1 MHSCFKNPGNGNTV
15 NISNFDLHKFNIM
28 IKILTQTGLY
38 FLLLKKVFSK
48 PEKPSVYYRQT
59 MREFVYLGLTSI
71 GIIAI
76 ISFFMGAVITLQT
89 AYNTEN
95 PIYPKYLIGLGCR
108 DSMIL
113 EFSSTI
119 AALILAGKV
128 GSNIASEIGTMRVTE
143 QIDAIEI
150 MGVNSASYLILPKMI
165 ATLLFNP
172 ILTLI
177 AIIVGIF
184 GGWMAGTLSGVIT
197 SENFIYGIQY
207 AFIPYYITYSMIK
220 TVFFAFI
227 ITSVSSFQGYYVDG
241 GSLEVGRASTKAVVY
256 SSVLI
261 LLFNVIL
268 TQLLL
273 S

>member
-1 MHSCFKNPGNGNTV
+1 MFR
-15 NISNFDLHKFNIM
+15 F
-28 IKILTQTGLY
+28 LTQLGKY
-38 FLLLKKVFSK
+38 FILLQKVFSK
-48 PEKPSVYYRQT
+48 PEKPGVYYKQT
-59 MREFVYLGLTSI
+59 MHELVYLGLNSV

-95 PIYPKYLIGLGCR
+95 PIYPTYLIGLGCR
-108 DSMIL
+108 DSIIL
-113 EFSSTI
+113 EFSSTV

-143 QIDAIEI
+143 QIDALEI
-150 MGVNSASYLILPKMI
+150 MGVNSASYLILPKII

-172 ILTLI
+172 ILTLLSI
-177 AIIVGIF
+177 CIGII
-184 GGWMAGTLSGVIT
+184 GGWIAGTMSGVIT
-197 SENFIYGIQY
+197 SQDFIYGIQY
-207 AFIPYYITYSMIK
+207 AFIPYYITYSLIK
-220 TVFFAFI
+220 TLFFAFI
-227 ITSVSSFQGYYVDG
+227 ITSVSAFQGYFVDG
-241 GSLEVGRASTKAVVY
+241 GSLEVGRASTKAVVF

>member
-1 MHSCFKNPGNGNTV
+1 
-15 NISNFDLHKFNIM
+15 M
-28 IKILTQTGLY
+28 IRFLSQLGCY
-38 FLLLKKVFSK
+38 FLLLRKVFSR
-48 PEKPSVYYRQT
+48 PEKPSVYYKQT
-59 MREFVYLGLTSI
+59 MREFVFLGINSI

-108 DSMIL
+108 DSIIL
-113 EFSSTI
+113 EFSSTV

-143 QIDAIEI
+143 QIDALEI
-150 MGVNSASYLILPKMI
+150 MGVNSASYLILPKLI
-165 ATLLFNP
+165 ATILFNP
-172 ILTLI
+172 FLTLMSI
-177 AIIVGIF
+177 TIGIF
-184 GGWMAGTLSGVIT
+184 GGWVAGTFLGVIS
-197 SENFIYGIQY
+197 SEDFIYGIQY
-207 AFIPYYITYSMIK
+207 AFIPYYITYSVIK
-220 TVFFAFI
+220 TLFFAFI
-227 ITSVSSFQGYYVDG
+227 ITSVSAFQGYYVDG

>member
-1 MHSCFKNPGNGNTV
+1 MLRF
-15 NISNFDLHKFNIM
+15 
-28 IKILTQTGLY
+28 LTQFGKY
-38 FLLLKKVFSK
+38 VLLLRKVFSK
-48 PEKPSVYYRQT
+48 PEKPAIYYKQT
-59 MREFVYLGLTSI
+59 MHELVYLGFNSV
-71 GIIAI
+71 GIITI

-95 PIYPKYLIGLGCR
+95 PIYPTYLIGLGCR
-108 DSMIL
+108 DSIIL
-113 EFSSTI
+113 EFSSTV

-143 QIDAIEI
+143 QIDALEI
-150 MGVNSASYLILPKMI
+150 MGVNSASYLILPKII

-177 AIIVGIF
+177 SICVGII
-184 GGWMAGTLSGVIT
+184 GGWIAGTMAGVIT
-197 SENFIYGIQY
+197 SEDFIYGIQY
-207 AFIPYYITYSMIK
+207 AFIPYYITYSLIK
-220 TVFFAFI
+220 TLFFAFI
-227 ITSVSSFQGYYVDG
+227 ITSVSSFQGYYVEG
-241 GSLEVGRASTKAVVY
+241 GSLEVGRASTKAVVF

>member
-1 MHSCFKNPGNGNTV
+1 
-15 NISNFDLHKFNIM
+15 M
-28 IKILTQTGLY
+28 IRFLTQTGLY
-38 FLLLKKVFSK
+38 FLFLKKVFSK
-48 PEKPSVYYRQT
+48 PEKVSVYYRQT
-59 MREFVYLGLTSI
+59 MFEFVSLGLTSI
-71 GIIAI
+71 GIITI

-95 PIYPKYLIGLGCR
+95 PIYPTYLIGLGCR
-108 DSMIL
+108 DSIIL
-113 EFSSTI
+113 EFSSTV

-128 GSNIASEIGTMRVTE
+128 GSSIASEIGTMRVTE
-143 QIDAIEI
+143 QIDALEI
-150 MGVNSASYLILPKMI
+150 MGINSASYLVLPKII
-165 ATLLFNP
+165 ATFFFNP

-177 AIIVGIF
+177 SICVGIF
-184 GGWMAGTLSGVIT
+184 GGWVAGTTTGVIT

-207 AFIPYYITYSMIK
+207 AFIPYYITYSLIK

-227 ITSVSSFQGYYVDG
+227 ITSVSSFQGYHVDG
-241 GSLEVGRASTKAVVY
+241 GSLEVGRSSTKAVVY

-261 LLFNVIL
+261 LMFNVIL

>member
-1 MHSCFKNPGNGNTV
+1 
-15 NISNFDLHKFNIM
+15 M
-28 IKILTQTGLY
+28 IRFLSQFGLY
-38 FLLLKKVFSK
+38 ILMLKKVFSK
-48 PEKPSVYYRQT
+48 AEKSSVYYKQV
-59 MREFVYLGLTSI
+59 MHELVYLGFNSV
-71 GIIAI
+71 GIITI

-95 PIYPKYLIGLGCR
+95 PIYPTYLIGLGCR
-108 DSMIL
+108 DSIIL

-119 AALILAGKV
+119 TALILAGKV

-143 QIDAIEI
+143 QIDALEM
-150 MGVNSASYLILPKMI
+150 MGVNSASYLILPKII

-172 ILTLI
+172 VLTLI
-177 AIIVGIF
+177 SIIVGII
-184 GGWMAGTLSGVIT
+184 GGWVAGTFSGVIT
-197 SENFIYGIQY
+197 SEDFIYGIQY

-220 TVFFAFI
+220 TLFFAFI
-227 ITSVSSFQGYYVDG
+227 ITSVSAFQGYYVNG
-241 GSLEVGRASTKAVVY
+241 GSLEVGRASTKAVVF
-256 SSVLI
+256 SSILI

>member
-1 MHSCFKNPGNGNTV
+1 
-15 NISNFDLHKFNIM
+15 M
-28 IKILTQTGLY
+28 IRFFSQLGCY
-38 FLLLKKVFSK
+38 FILLKKVFSK
-48 PEKPSVYYRQT
+48 PEKPSIYYKQT
-59 MREFVYLGLTSI
+59 MHEMVYLGFNSV
-71 GIIAI
+71 GIITV

-95 PIYPKYLIGLGCR
+95 PIYPSYLIGLGCR

-119 AALILAGKV
+119 SALILAGKV
-128 GSNIASEIGTMRVTE
+128 GSSIASEIGTMRITE
-143 QIDAIEI
+143 QIDALEM
-150 MGVNSASYLILPKMI
+150 MGINSASYLILPKII
-165 ATLLFNP
+165 ATLVFNP

-177 AIIVGIF
+177 SMIVGIV
-184 GGWMAGTLSGVIT
+184 GGGLAGTLAGVVT
-197 SENFIYGIQY
+197 LENFTYGIQY
-207 AFIPYYITYSMIK
+207 AFIPYYVTYSMIK
-220 TVFFAFI
+220 TLFFAFI
-227 ITSVSSFQGYYVDG
+227 ITSVSAFQGYYVDG
-241 GSLEVGRASTKAVVY
+241 GALEVGRASTKAVVF

>member
-1 MHSCFKNPGNGNTV
+1 
-15 NISNFDLHKFNIM
+15 M
-28 IKILTQTGLY
+28 IKFLTQFGRY
-38 FLLLKKVFSK
+38 FLLLKKVFSR
-48 PEKPSVYYRQT
+48 PDKPSVYYKQT
-59 MREFVYLGLTSI
+59 MHELVYLGFYSV
-71 GIIAI
+71 GIITI

-95 PIYPKYLIGLGCR
+95 PIYPTYLIGLGCR
-108 DSMIL
+108 DSIIL

-119 AALILAGKV
+119 SALILAGKV

-143 QIDAIEI
+143 QIDALEM
-150 MGVNSASYLILPKMI
+150 MGVNSASYLILPKII
-165 ATLLFNP
+165 ATLIFFP

-177 AIIVGIF
+177 SICVGIL
-184 GGWMAGTLSGVIT
+184 GGWIAGTGAGVIT
-197 SENFIYGIQY
+197 TESFVYGIQY
-207 AFIPYYITYSMIK
+207 AFIPYYITYSLIK
-220 TVFFAFI
+220 TVVFAFI

-241 GSLEVGRASTKAVVY
+241 GSLEVGRASTKAVVF

-261 LLFNVIL
+261 LLANVVL

>member
-1 MHSCFKNPGNGNTV
+1 MLRF
-15 NISNFDLHKFNIM
+15 
-28 IKILTQTGLY
+28 LTQFGKYILLY
-38 FLLLKKVFSK
+38 KKVFSW
-48 PEKPSVYYRQT
+48 PEKPVVYYKQT
-59 MREFVYLGLTSI
+59 MHELVYLGLNSV
-71 GIIAI
+71 GIITI

-95 PIYPKYLIGLGCR
+95 PIYPTYLIGLGCR
-108 DSMIL
+108 DSILL

-119 AALILAGKV
+119 TALILAGKV

-143 QIDAIEI
+143 QIDALET
-150 MGVNSASYLILPKMI
+150 MGVNSASYLILPKVI

-172 ILTLI
+172 VLTLI
-177 AIIVGIF
+177 SISVGIF
-184 GGWMAGTLSGVIT
+184 GGWIAGTSTGVI
-197 SENFIYGIQY
+197 SSQDFIYGIQY
-207 AFIPYYITYSMIK
+207 AFIPYYVTYAIIK
-220 TVFFAFI
+220 TLFFAFI
-227 ITSVSSFQGYYVDG
+227 ITTVSAFQGYFVDG

-256 SSVLI
+256 SSIIV

>member
-1 MHSCFKNPGNGNTV
+1 M
-15 NISNFDLHKFNIM
+15 LKF
-28 IKILTQTGLY
+28 LSQVGHY
-38 FLLLKKVFSK
+38 FLFLKKVFSK
-48 PEKPSVYYRQT
+48 PEKPSIYYKQT
-59 MREFVYLGLTSI
+59 MREFVSLGLTSI

-108 DSMIL
+108 DSIIL
-113 EFSSTI
+113 EFSSTV

-128 GSNIASEIGTMRVTE
+128 GSSIASEIGTMRVTE
-143 QIDAIEI
+143 QIDALEI
-150 MGVNSASYLILPKMI
+150 MGINSASYLILPKII

-177 AIIVGIF
+177 AIIVGIS
-184 GGWMAGTLSGVIT
+184 GGWIAGTLSGVIT
-197 SENFIYGIQY
+197 SANFIYGIQY
-207 AFIPYYITYSMIK
+207 AFIPYYIVYSIIK

-227 ITSVSSFQGYYVDG
+227 ITSISSFQGYFVNG
-241 GSLEVGRASTKAVVY
+241 GSLEVGRASTRAVVY
-256 SSVLI
+256 SSVVI

-268 TQLLL
+268 TQILL

>member
-1 MHSCFKNPGNGNTV
+1 MRK
-15 NISNFDLHKFNIM
+15 L
-28 IKILTQTGLY
+28 LTQFGLY

-48 PEKPSVYYRQT
+48 PEKPSIYYKQT
-59 MREFVYLGLTSI
+59 MKEFVYLGLHSI
-71 GIIAI
+71 GILSI

-89 AYNTEN
+89 AYNMEN
-95 PIYPKYLIGLGCR
+95 PIYPRYLIGLGCR
-108 DSMIL
+108 DSIIL
-113 EFSSTI
+113 EFSSTV

-143 QIDAIEI
+143 QIDALEI
-150 MGVNSASYLILPKMI
+150 MGINSASYLILPKII
-165 ATLLFNP
+165 ATLIFNP

-177 AIIVGIF
+177 CIAVGIL
-184 GGWMAGTLSGVIT
+184 GGWLAGTLSGVIT
-197 SENFIYGIQY
+197 SETFIYGIQY
-207 AFIPYYITYSMIK
+207 AFVPYYITYSIIK
-220 TVFFAFI
+220 TIFFAFI
-227 ITSVSSFQGYYVDG
+227 ITSVSAFQGYHVDG

>member
-1 MHSCFKNPGNGNTV
+1 MFRRFLN
-15 NISNFDLHKFNIM
+15 
-28 IKILTQTGLY
+28 QAGLY
-38 FLLLKKVFSK
+38 FIFLSKVFSK
-48 PEKPSVYYRQT
+48 PEKPVIYYKQT
-59 MREFVYLGLTSI
+59 VRELMSLGVTSI

-95 PIYPKYLIGLGCR
+95 PIYPAYLIGLGCR
-108 DSMIL
+108 DSIIL
-113 EFSSTI
+113 EFSSTV

-143 QIDAIEI
+143 QIDALEI
-150 MGVNSASYLILPKMI
+150 MGINSASYLTLPKII
-165 ATLLFNP
+165 ATILFNP
-172 ILTLI
+172 LLTLMSI
-177 AIIVGIF
+177 SIGIF
-184 GGWMAGTLSGVIT
+184 GGWAAGTISGVIT
-197 SENFIYGIQY
+197 SANFIYGIQY
-207 AFIPYYITYSMIK
+207 AFIPYYVTYSLIK

-227 ITSVSSFQGYYVDG
+227 ITSVSAFQGYYVIG

>member
-1 MHSCFKNPGNGNTV
+1 MLRFLMQFGKY
-15 NISNFDLHKFNIM
+15 
-28 IKILTQTGLY
+28 ILLY
-38 FLLLKKVFSK
+38 KKVFSR
-48 PEKPSVYYRQT
+48 PEKPAVYYKQT
-59 MREFVYLGLTSI
+59 MHEMVYLGLNSV
-71 GIIAI
+71 GIITI

-95 PIYPKYLIGLGCR
+95 PIYPTYLIGLGCR
-108 DSMIL
+108 DSILL

-119 AALILAGKV
+119 TALILAGKV

-143 QIDAIEI
+143 QIDALET
-150 MGVNSASYLILPKMI
+150 MGVNSASYLILPKVI

-172 ILTLI
+172 VLTLI
-177 AIIVGIF
+177 SISVGIF
-184 GGWMAGTLSGVIT
+184 GGWIAGTAAGVI
-197 SENFIYGIQY
+197 SSQDFIYGIQY
-207 AFIPYYITYSMIK
+207 SFIPYYVTYAIIK
-220 TVFFAFI
+220 TLFFAFI
-227 ITSVSSFQGYYVDG
+227 ITTVSAFQGYFVDG

-256 SSVLI
+256 SSIIV

>member
-1 MHSCFKNPGNGNTV
+1 MFRFLEQFGKYV
-15 NISNFDLHKFNIM
+15 
-28 IKILTQTGLY
+28 
-38 FLLLKKVFSK
+38 LLLKKVFSK
-48 PEKPSVYYRQT
+48 PEKAQVYYKQT
-59 MREFVYLGLTSI
+59 MHELVYLGFNSI
-71 GIIAI
+71 GIISI

-95 PIYPKYLIGLGCR
+95 PIYPTYLIGLGCR
-108 DSMIL
+108 DSIIL

-119 AALILAGKV
+119 TALILAGKV

-143 QIDAIEI
+143 QIDALEI
-150 MGVNSASYLILPKMI
+150 MGVNSASYLILPKII

-172 ILTLI
+172 FLTLI
-177 AIIVGIF
+177 SIIVGII
-184 GGWMAGTLSGVIT
+184 GGWLAGTTAGVIT
-197 SENFIYGIQY
+197 SEDFIYGIQY
-207 AFIPYYITYSMIK
+207 AFIPYYITYSVIK
-220 TVFFAFI
+220 TLFFAFI
-227 ITSVSSFQGYYVDG
+227 ITSVSAFQGYYVSG

-261 LLFNVIL
+261 LLFNVVL